1 MTEDFG
7 TLFNTIP
14 LTTEKHLDVLLDTMD
29 KSRAIFILQQ
39 AVNHAFKQGA
49 FTLGESEV
57 LGKAIRISSE
67 STTDEEKL
75 NEID

>member
-14 LTTEKHLDVLLDTMD
+14 LTTEKHLEVLLDTMD
-29 KSRAIFILQQ
+29 KSSAIFILQQ
-39 AVNHAFKQGA
+39 AVNNAFKQGA

-57 LGKAIRISSE
+57 LGKAIRITSLPTSL
-67 STTDEEKL
+67 EE
-75 NEID
+75 